1 VRGVSATSSG
11 LRTLP
16 MVVGLFVASTAAG
29 TIVGRTG
36 RYKIF
41 PVVGSALM
49 AVGLVLFSRL
59 NEFTSFWVLSA
70 DLVVFGVGLGL

>member
-1 VRGVSATSSG
+1 MTFLPTYMQYVDEVSATTSG

-16 MVVGLFVASTAAG
+16 MVVGMLFISTGSG

-41 PVVGSALM
+41 PLAGTALM
-49 AVGLVLFSRL
+49 VWRSC
-59 NEFTSFWVLSA
+59 
-70 DLVVFGVGLGL
+70 